1 MPRQDTAAF
10 FNLAHSLRYIA
21 NLKSFL
27 SWSKVCFVAG
37 PNDRYVLPGKLRMVK
52 RIKAISHVYLR
63 SSFKYV
69 FSIISKLNP
78 SSFFSVSSINFNKDS
93 CICSSE
99 KFIHCRNCNFVSYGQ
114 KCLTDPYKS

>member
-1 MPRQDTAAF
+1 MPRQDAAAF
-10 FNLAHSLRYIA
+10 LNLAHSLRYIA

-37 PNDRYVLPGKLRMVK
+37 PNDRCPAWKIKNGET
-52 RIKAISHVYLR
+52 KAISHVYLR

-69 FSIISKLNP
+69 FSIISKFNP
-78 SSFFSVSSINFNKDS
+78 SSFFSVSSINFNKDP

-99 KFIHCRNCNFVSYGQ
+99 KFIHCRNCNFISYGQ
-114 KCLTDPYKS
+114 KCLTDPHKS